1 MAVKYVYFLSFDSNQ
16 SKSAWKVSRSTLTLL
31 LCSVSGYVS
40 SFKLFFFFSFQIHD
54 IYNLCQCAKNEHAVN
69 IFYTPGLT

>member
-16 SKSAWKVSRSTLTLL
+16 SKSAWKVPRSTLTLL

-40 SFKLFFFFSFQIHD
+40 SFKLFFSFHFKSMTFTIYVNVPKMNMQLIFFKHLD
-54 IYNLCQCAKNEHAVN
+54 
-69 IFYTPGLT
+69 